1 MGKYNIRYVDIYVGT
16 YLQRFVNER
25 DQIWPT
31 VGYGRVF
38 DEFQKTGIS
47 YFFHEYAIRVNDALA
62 VLVIGSVDL
71 INFPYVRLARVP
83 GQHFPVVVD
92 YTLQGVFGGA
102 QQLRYDKLRGKII
115 S

>member
-1 MGKYNIRYVDIYVGT
+1 MLLGT
-16 YLQRFVNER
+16 YLQWFVNER
-25 DQIWPT
+25 DQIRST
-31 VGYGRVF
+31 VWYGRVF

-47 YFFHEYAIRVNDALA
+47 YFFHEHAIRLNNALA

-71 INFPYVRLARVP
+71 IDFLHIRLARVLR
-83 GQHFPVVVD
+83 QHFPVVVD

-102 QQLRYDKLRGKII
+102 QQLRDDKLIRKII